1 MDSNEGRVYGL
12 CRVSHISSVLSDIS
26 IPAQRA
32 AIRSFKRQHYPNMK
46 WGEVNFPDDESR
58 GFFVDR
64 AVSAWKKMFRE
75 RPASSQLLRVLKK
88 GDVLLIHSINR
99 GFRNIVDFCQTT
111 AELLSRGVT
120 VRFITEDSVNLST
133 ASGKLM
139 GNLLAALAQYSS
151 DIKSERIKEAYA
163 IKRMRLENKNNPSLR
178 PKKIQWVESELKDFF
193 DIDKPEPKEVT
204 GTVYSYVRCSHQ
216 KSLDS
221 ELGLLAQESGVDNYV
236 NKLLA
241 DNPGLKRG
249 ELFRDEAVS
258 AFTTPFKERPA
269 GSKLYE
275 SLQPGDHIVVYRL
288 DRAWRSMQD
297 AAKMTEDL
305 IKRGIHIHLVTDGV
319 STLDDFG
326 KLMFNT
332 LAYVAWM
339 ESHMLSRKSL
349 EVIAHLRKQG
359 RPAAAIPIGLK
370 TKMVG
375 GKKKLTLDLDEIAN
389 HRAIYELKQIL
400 GGIDADYIRDIYIA
414 WQRKKTGLPA
424 RKVIK
429 TLPSRR
435 AFYRRIETYPKFE
448 KYFQKRGLNLPKTEG
463 PQDHPEFGQILRE
476 ALPSVCIRK
485 LRNNKHLED
494 VLRC

>member
-1 MDSNEGRVYGL
+1 MDSDEGRVYGL
-12 CRVSHISSVLSDIS
+12 CRVSHISSAISDIS

-46 WGEVNFPDDESR
+46 WGEAKFPDDESS

-64 AVSAWKKMFRE
+64 AVSAWKKMFRD
-75 RPASSQLLRVLKK
+75 RPASSQLLRILKK

-111 AELLSRGVT
+111 SELINRGVT

-151 DIKSERIKEAYA
+151 DIKSERVREAVA
-163 IKRMRLENKNNPSLR
+163 IKKMRLQNKENPKLR
-178 PKKIQWVESELKDFF
+178 TPKVKWVESEIKDFF
-193 DIDKPEPKEVT
+193 DIDKPEPKEIT

-236 NKLLA
+236 NKLLDA
-241 DNPGLKRG
+241 NPGLKRG
-249 ELFRDEAVS
+249 ELYRDEAVS

-288 DRAWRSMQD
+288 DRAWRSIQD
-297 AAKMTEDL
+297 AAKMTDDL

-359 RPAAAIPIGLK
+359 RPYNRVPSGLK
-370 TKMVG
+370 TRTVD
-375 GKKKLTLDLDEIAN
+375 GKKKLTLDLDAIAKY
-389 HRAIYELKQIL
+389 RAIYELKEML
-400 GGIDADYIRDIYIA
+400 GGIGADYIRDIYLV
-414 WQRKKTGLPA
+414 WHRKKTGLSA
-424 RKVIK
+424 RKVAR
-429 TLPSRR
+429 TLPHWRTFHSN
-435 AFYRRIETYPKFE
+435 ITNYPKLKKYFE
-448 KYFQKRGLNLPKTEG
+448 KHGINPPKTEG
-463 PQDHPEFGQILRE
+463 PQDHPEFGKILRE